1 MDEELNRFLFGLIIL
16 LLIINTT
23 QIWSLSST
31 VYGQNPAQQ
40 TISPLVSGPSA
51 APSDGETGS
60 GTEHPGPTPTVIPST
75 TPAQNAM
82 SGTEQPGPTPTVI
95 PSTAPTQNAMSSQ
108 DIISP
113 YVTLEQRPLGQDI
126 KRTSIFYEQEKIG
139 SSEGNFITIY
149 SINNESLSPTSMP
162 SVSFPLVNPPLILD
176 YIVFPVNITDTK
188 YIEYK
193 VLSTQFNEAINIT
206 RVYEES
212 WFQVTV
218 RDKDTNEIVFDE
230 GYGKTNAMISPNRL
244 AVQKSGNYIFEF
256 SGDYAKV
263 SLTMK
268 VKKEGNLP

>member
-1 MDEELNRFLFGLIIL
+1 
-16 LLIINTT
+16 
-23 QIWSLSST
+23 
-31 VYGQNPAQQ
+31 
-40 TISPLVSGPSA
+40 
-51 APSDGETGS
+51 
-60 GTEHPGPTPTVIPST
+60 
-75 TPAQNAM
+75 
-82 SGTEQPGPTPTVI
+82 
-95 PSTAPTQNAMSSQ
+95 
-108 DIISP
+108 
-113 YVTLEQRPLGQDI
+113 
-126 KRTSIFYEQEKIG
+126 
-139 SSEGNFITIY
+139 
-149 SINNESLSPTSMP
+149 
-162 SVSFPLVNPPLILD
+162 
-176 YIVFPVNITDTK
+176 
-188 YIEYK
+188 